1 MRREFPKRGGWV
13 SQVLYILSLVCL
25 GVGLFIL
32 GWAVWPAPSEAVQI
46 PISKGVLPGAPS
58 GTNYASLADYTLNV
72 TWPRWLR
79 VGDVGAIQLTLTV
92 TDLGQEDVNEG
103 EVQIV
108 VADPRI
114 NSLTLSPAGTIQ
126 ANLAPGNDLA
136 MTWEVAAEQSG
147 EFSGKLLVFFGFY
160 DETLDDLVAVPVVVV
175 DMLIIVTALWGL
187 GSRLAIWFSL
197 VGIALWGALFLLG
210 RMAQAKGR

>member
-1 MRREFPKRGGWV
+1 MRSGLPKRGGLI
-13 SQVLYILSLVCL
+13 SQVLYILSLLCL

-32 GWAVWPAPSEAVQI
+32 GWAVWPAPSEGVQI

-58 GTNYASLADYTLNV
+58 GTNYASSTDYTLNV
-72 TWPRWLR
+72 SWPRWLH
-79 VGDVGAIQLTLTV
+79 VDDVGAIQLTLTA
-92 TDLGQEDVNEG
+92 TEQGQEDANEG

-114 NSLTLSPAGTIQ
+114 NSLKLSPAGTIQ

-136 MTWEVAAEQSG
+136 MTWEVEVEQSG
-147 EFSGKLLVFFGFY
+147 EFSGKLLVSFGFY
-160 DETLDDLVAVPVVVV
+160 DETLDELVVVPVVVV
-175 DMLIIVTALWGL
+175 DMLIIVIALWGL

-197 VGIALWGALFLLG
+197 VGIVLWGALFLLG
-210 RMAQAKGR
+210 RIAQAKGR